1 MTVSSLLEQNA
12 QKLITSLQDSLN
24 VELITILEAAAQT
37 SSGALKSG
45 KTIFWCGNGGS
56 AAESQHMAAELMGRF
71 LKERRPLSSISLNT
85 DTSVLTCI
93 SNDYEFD
100 YIFERQIQGLGKS
113 GDLLVLFSTSGNSK
127 NQVRAAKAAQA
138 MGIITIGFVGQ
149 GGGNISEFLDFSIR
163 VASTETARIQEIHT
177 LLGHT
182 FCQLIESEF

>member
-1 MTVSSLLEQNA
+1 M
-12 QKLITSLQDSLN
+12 
-24 VELITILEAAAQT
+24 ELITTLEAAARMT
-37 SSGALKSG
+37 SGALKSG

-71 LKERRPLSSISLNT
+71 MKERRPLSSICLNT

-100 YIFERQIQGLGKS
+100 YIFERQIQGLGQN
-113 GDLLVLFSTSGNSK
+113 GDLLVLFSTSGNSN
-127 NQVRAAKAAQA
+127 NQIRAAKAAQEL
-138 MGIITIGFVGQ
+138 GVVTIGFVGQ
-149 GGGNISEFLDFSIR
+149 SGGNLIKYLDYIFR

-182 FCQLIESEF
+182 FCQLIESNI